1 MNHTKIVKINP
12 RLPEKEPIFEA
23 AEVLRAGGLVII
35 PTETVYGIAANMLNP
50 RTMDKLYEVK
60 QRPKDKPFTVHISN
74 KSQVYDFA
82 SDIPVA
88 AFKLME
94 RFWPGPLTLLLR
106 SNTLSKVGLRMP
118 DENIALWVIAASR
131 VPVVCPS
138 ANLSDKPAPM
148 RFEDAIKDMDGLVDF
163 AIDAGETKLGVES
176 SIVDLTTSP
185 LQVVRSGVLSK
196 ETIESV
202 ANKKHI
208 LFVCTGNSCRSVMAE
223 AYLKKVLE
231 KNGRTDV
238 DVSSAGIMMLSGLG
252 ASEETREVLKQEGID
267 ANMHRSRRVTQD
279 LIRSS
284 DLILVMEGIHRE
296 KVLELAPE
304 ARNRLF
310 LLKEFAKINN
320 GSLDIPDPIGN
331 SLEFYEDTFD
341 IIKDAVERIAKII

>member
-1 MNHTKIVKINP
+1 
-12 RLPEKEPIFEA
+12 
-23 AEVLRAGGLVII
+23 
-35 PTETVYGIAANMLNP
+35 
-50 RTMDKLYEVK
+50 
-60 QRPKDKPFTVHISN
+60 
-74 KSQVYDFA
+74 
-82 SDIPVA
+82 
-88 AFKLME
+88 
-94 RFWPGPLTLLLR
+94 
-106 SNTLSKVGLRMP
+106 MP
-118 DENIALWVIAASR
+118 DENIALWIIAASR

-138 ANLSDKPAPM
+138 ANISDKPAPT
-148 RFEDAIKDMDGLVDF
+148 RFEDAIKDMDGLVDL

-176 SIVDLTTSP
+176 SIVDLTVSP

-252 ASEETREVLKQEGID
+252 ASEETRLVLKEEGID

-279 LIRSS
+279 LVRSS
-284 DLILVMEGIHRE
+284 DLILVMEEIHRQ
-296 KVLELAPE
+296 KILELAPE

-320 GSLDIPDPIGN
+320 GGLDISDPIGS
-331 SLEFYEDTFD
+331 SLEFYEDIFA

>member
-1 MNHTKIVKINP
+1 MSHTKIVKINP

-50 RTMDKLYEVK
+50 RTMDKLYEIK

-88 AFKLME
+88 AFKLMA

-118 DENIALWVIAASR
+118 DENIALWIIAASR

-138 ANLSDKPAPM
+138 ANISDKPAPM
-148 RFEDAIKDMDGLVDF
+148 RFEEAIKDMDGLVDL

-176 SIVDLTTSP
+176 SIVDLTVSP

-252 ASEETREVLKQEGID
+252 ASEETREVLKEEGID

-279 LIRSS
+279 LVRSS
-284 DLILVMEGIHRE
+284 DLILVMEEIHRQ
-296 KVLELAPE
+296 KILELAPE

-320 GSLDIPDPIGN
+320 GGLDIPDPIGS
-331 SLEFYEDTFD
+331 SLEFYEDIFA